1 MARASRPMQAAR
13 HVGRFASTPPRRQR
27 QPWAAC
33 SASSDRGPWYQ
44 AGPSSPDDLLQLLR
58 QRHQAAAGG
67 DRRQRRGAFCE
78 QGVDPQGMP
87 CSWSQNPI
95 FCSLLLISPFANCL
109 TCPLQAL
116 AAAAAAAVASRSWGW
131 CT

>member
-13 HVGRFASTPPRRQR
+13 LVGRFAHTAPRRQR

-44 AGPSSPDDLLQLLR
+44 AGPSSSDDLLQLLR

-67 DRRQRRGAFCE
+67 DRRRWRRGAFCE
-78 QGVDPQGMP
+78 QGWTPRV
-87 CSWSQNPI
+87 CARA
-95 FCSLLLISPFANCL
+95 SP
-109 TCPLQAL
+109 
-116 AAAAAAAVASRSWGW
+116 G
-131 CT
+131 